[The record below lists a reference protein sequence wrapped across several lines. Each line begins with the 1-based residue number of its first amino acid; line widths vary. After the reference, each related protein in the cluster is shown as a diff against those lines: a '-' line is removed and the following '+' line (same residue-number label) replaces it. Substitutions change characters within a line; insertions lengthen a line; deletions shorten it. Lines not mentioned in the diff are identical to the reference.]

1 MAKSRVVIA
10 DEKDIDLSG
19 IQSILEK
26 LKSVEVVAVASTA
39 TDACKLFEKHSADL
53 LIISAGLTDMNLR
66 KIIERVSQNQ
76 KDARTI
82 VLSNTTDIT
91 HLNQSLNAGVSGY
104 LLKTISQK
112 KLQDAV
118 RKAIQGEKVFSPS
131 IAKLMTEKY
140 AHLARQ
146 KSSDVQSTEPITL
159 REREVLQLIADGYTS
174 QEIAEKLYISPR
186 TVETHRANL
195 LHKLK
200 IKNTAGLVRYALEKG
215 HVDT

>member
-10 DEKDIDLSG
+10 DETDIDLSG

-39 TDACKLFEKHSADL
+39 TEACELFEKHSADL
-53 LIISAGLTDMNLR
+53 LMISSGLTDMNLR
-66 KIIERVSQNQ
+66 KIIEQVTQNQ
-76 KDARTI
+76 KDAKVI
-82 VLSNTTDIT
+82 VLSSATDTT

-104 LLKTISQK
+104 LLKTIPQK
-112 KLQDAV
+112 KLREAV
-118 RKAIQGEKVFSPS
+118 QNVVKGEKVFSPS

-146 KSSDVQSTEPITL
+146 KSSGVQSAEPVTP

-174 QEIAEKLYISPR
+174 REIAKKLYISPR

-195 LHKLK
+195 LQKLK

-215 HVDT
+215 M